1 MRYRLSSAWPLSGA
15 LLCPAGTVLDFSK
28 PDKWTVLAKGK
39 TIPINATP
47 LDAEAHEA
55 QLKAYPDA
63 KHLLSGGW
71 DNK

>member
-1 MRYRLSSAWPLSGA
+1 MKYQITGAGWRLSGVV
-15 LLCPAGTVLDFSK
+15 CPAGTVLDFSK